1 MNLWNLISRWLSW
14 SALILS
20 ILTAS
25 INGLKGKE
33 HAPDVGRRIPT
44 LWLTMETM
52 VPESEQTALGE
63 GADRQVQLLIESK
76 EIWAQLLIG
85 NHLAGVSESKEA
97 GAVLKEVNDKFHI
110 LFKEEVG
117 VGMQAEMEVLYQEV
131 AYEGIAQFK
140 EDQL

>member
-1 MNLWNLISRWLSW
+1 MSRWLSW

-25 INGLKGKE
+25 ISGLKGKE
-33 HAPDVGRRIPT
+33 HAPDAGKRIPT

-85 NHLAGVSESKEA
+85 NHLAGASKSEEA
-97 GAVLKEVNDKFHI
+97 EVVLKEVEAKSHP
-110 LFKEEVG
+110 LFKEG
-117 VGMQAEMEVLYQEV
+117 VGMQAEMEVLFQEV
-131 AYEGIAQFK
+131 VYEEIAQFQ
-140 EDQL
+140 EDQH

>member
-1 MNLWNLISRWLSW
+1 MSKWLNW

-25 INGLKGKE
+25 ISGLKGKE
-33 HAPDVGRRIPT
+33 HAPDAGKRIPT

-52 VPESEQTALGE
+52 VPESEQTAWGE

-97 GAVLKEVNDKFHI
+97 GVVLKEVDDKFHM

-117 VGMQAEMEVLYQEV
+117 VGMQAEMEVLFQEV
-131 AYEGIAQFK
+131 VYEEIAQFQ
-140 EDQL
+140 EDQH